1 MAKNKRSIWD
11 IPQDEVVQAAKQ
23 MQQES
28 IHHIPEREEEPIAI
42 TEPIIESEPV
52 MVLETPKTEKPEKL
66 QIIYVDTSHHTQAK
80 INAAMRGMKLGK
92 YIEYLIDKDKDS
104 L

>member
-1 MAKNKRSIWD
+1 MNAS
-11 IPQDEVVQAAKQ
+11 VA
-23 MQQES
+23 
-28 IHHIPEREEEPIAI
+28 IHHIPEREEEPIAVA
-42 TEPIIESEPV
+42 EPTVESEPLAA
-52 MVLETPKTEKPEKL
+52 LETPKTEKPEKL

-92 YIEYLIDKDKDS
+92 YIEYLINQDKNN

>member
-23 MQQES
+23 VQQES
-28 IHHIPEREEEPIAI
+28 IHHIPEREEEQVAVVEPNIAA
-42 TEPIIESEPV
+42 EPLAA
-52 MVLETPKTEKPEKL
+52 LETPKIEKPEKL
-66 QIIYVDTSHHTQAK
+66 QIIYVDTAHHTQAK

-92 YIEYLIDKDKDS
+92 YVEYLINEDKNN

>member
-23 MQQES
+23 LQQES
-28 IHHIPEREEEPIAI
+28 IHHIPEREL
-42 TEPIIESEPV
+42 EPV
-52 MVLETPKTEKPEKL
+52 VALETPKTEKPEKL

-92 YIEYLIDKDKDS
+92 YIEYLINKDKDN